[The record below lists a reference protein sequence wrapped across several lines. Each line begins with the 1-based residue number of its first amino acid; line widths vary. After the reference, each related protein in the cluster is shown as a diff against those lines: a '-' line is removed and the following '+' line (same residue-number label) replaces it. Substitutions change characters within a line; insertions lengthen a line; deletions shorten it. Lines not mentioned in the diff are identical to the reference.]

1 MTNYFDLINK
11 RESCRNYK
19 DKPVEKEKLI
29 ACIEACRIA
38 PSACN
43 GQPWKFIVVNNKEL
57 SSKVA
62 KCVQNLVMNKFTDK
76 CPAFII
82 ILEEKSDIK
91 ARIGGTIKNQ
101 DFSSIDIG
109 IATAH
114 LCLAATELELSTC
127 IMGWFNEKELKKLL
141 SIPKSKR
148 IRLVVSIGY
157 SADKKLRNKI
167 RKSIDEISLFID

>member
-11 RESCRNYK
+11 RESCRNYE

-29 ACIEACRIA
+29 DCIEACRIA

-43 GQPWKFIVVNNKEL
+43 GQPWKFIVVNNKKL
-57 SSKVA
+57 SPKVA
-62 KCVQNLVMNKFTDK
+62 KCLQNLVMNKFTDN

-101 DFSSIDIG
+101 DYSSIDIG

-114 LCLAATELELSTC
+114 LCLAATELGLSTC
-127 IMGWFNEKELKKLL
+127 IMGWFNEKELKTLL

-167 RKSIDEISLFID
+167 RKSLDEISLFID